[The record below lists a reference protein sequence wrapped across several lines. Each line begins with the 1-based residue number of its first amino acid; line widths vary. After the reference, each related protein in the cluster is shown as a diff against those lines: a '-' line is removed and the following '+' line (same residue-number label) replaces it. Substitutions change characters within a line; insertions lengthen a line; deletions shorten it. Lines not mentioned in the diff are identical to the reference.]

1 MEGYYYFF
9 ENEGSVKLG
18 EVHHKSFPKPLD
30 NYSWVH
36 WQVFLKYFEEY
47 HFQMNVC
54 ETKSNQAPSVG
65 GRQGGVKEF
74 VPLLMT
80 GLERHIECSLH
91 TALYRF
97 KG

>member
-18 EVHHKSFPKPLD
+18 EVHHKFFPKPLE
-30 NYSWVH
+30 NYSRVH
-36 WQVFLKYFEEY
+36 WQVFLKYFEED

-74 VPLLMT
+74 L
-80 GLERHIECSLH
+80 
-91 TALYRF
+91 F
-97 KG
+97 